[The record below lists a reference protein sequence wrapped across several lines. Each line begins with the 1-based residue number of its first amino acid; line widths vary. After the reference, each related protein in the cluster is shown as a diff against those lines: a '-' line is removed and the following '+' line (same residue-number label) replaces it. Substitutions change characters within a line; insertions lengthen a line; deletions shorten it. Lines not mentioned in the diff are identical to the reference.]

1 MSKIIKLKGKTRM
14 GKQKVKHHGESWYLL
29 SENELGM
36 VVKSPKSNIERLIQT
51 PSDEHFEVVEEV
63 VFSEGS

>member
-1 MSKIIKLKGKTRM
+1 M

-36 VVKSPKSNIERLIQT
+36 VVKSPKSNVERLIQT

-63 VFSEGS
+63 AFSEGS